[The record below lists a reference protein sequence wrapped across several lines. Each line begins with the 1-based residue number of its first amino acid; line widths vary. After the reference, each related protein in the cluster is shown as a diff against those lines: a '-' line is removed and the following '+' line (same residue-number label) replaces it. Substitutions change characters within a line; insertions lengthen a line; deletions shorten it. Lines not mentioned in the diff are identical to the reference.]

1 MAETRGVAVGT
12 AETGYNIFYRF
23 LRLFVDIRHGEA
35 AKAFLL
41 SFNIFVLLYAYY
53 ILKPIREV
61 LLLVDKDAPAV
72 KSYLSGAQA
81 VLFIF
86 VIKAFSR
93 LSSRVP
99 RHILITWTT
108 SFFISNIAVFY
119 ILNLSGIPIKTM
131 GIIFFVWIGIFNW
144 FVVAQFWGFANDL
157 YADDVGRRIFPLI
170 GFGATLGAVLG
181 TRMRW
186 LRELVGAN
194 WEYKLMLIAGAI
206 LGVCIALAIIIHRR
220 EVRQT
225 KRAAPAADRE
235 AKVRAQEEPLKAGGG
250 FRLIFKS
257 RYLLLIALLIGVY
270 NYINATGE
278 YILTDVQTRGA
289 LKAIETATSGG
300 LDMQQVIH
308 NAFMNY
314 QFLTNLIALIIQL
327 FLVSR
332 IFRWVGI
339 GGALLFLPGIALFGY
354 GYMAFG
360 VSLLLVKWVKAL
372 ENGTDYSLMNTT
384 KAALFLVTPREEKY
398 KAKVAIDTFFVRGGD
413 TVAALTVLVGTGIL
427 AVAIER
433 FAFVN
438 VIAVCVWIGLCLLI
452 IKEHKKK
459 TAQATPQ
466 AG

>member
-1 MAETRGVAVGT
+1 MAEMSRVGVGT
-12 AETGYNIFYRF
+12 TEKGYNLFFRF
-23 LRLFVDIRHGEA
+23 LRLFADVRHGEA
-35 AKAFLL
+35 IKAFLL
-41 SFNIFVLLYAYY
+41 TLNIFVLLFAYY

-81 VLFIF
+81 VLFIL

-99 RHILITWTT
+99 RHVLITWTT
-108 SFFISNIAVFY
+108 SFFISNIAIFY
-119 ILNLSGIPIKTM
+119 VLNLSGMPVKPM
-131 GIIFFVWIGIFNW
+131 GIIFFIWIGIFNY

-170 GFGATLGAVLG
+170 GLGATLGAALG

-186 LRELVGAN
+186 LRELVGEN

-206 LGVCIALAIIIHRR
+206 LGLCIALAIIIHKRD
-220 EVRQT
+220 VRQSQ
-225 KRAAPAADRE
+225 KAAPPGERE
-235 AKVRAQEEPLKAGGG
+235 AKARIQEQPLKAGGG
-250 FRLIFKS
+250 FRLVFKS
-257 RYLLLIALLIGVY
+257 RYLLLIALIIGIY

-289 LKAIETATSGG
+289 LKAIEMGTAGG
-300 LDMQQVIH
+300 LEMKEVIH
-308 NAFMNY
+308 NAFMDY
-314 QFLTNLIALIIQL
+314 QGLSNLIALLIQL

-360 VSLLLVKWVKAL
+360 VSLLLVKWVKAF

-413 TVAALTVLVGTGIL
+413 TLAALTVLVGTGIL
-427 AVAIER
+427 SMAIER

-438 VIAVCVWIGLCLLI
+438 ATAVLVWIALCFLV

-459 TAQATPQ
+459 AAVATPQ